1 MWITRLLVGLTL
13 ALCSQLPAAARSA
26 GAGHDDPWNSDHI
39 DVLPI
44 EVRQYIAQICKG
56 TPRAQHDFATYLP
69 SEKRW
74 RINLEYLR
82 CEGLG
87 TFRRGNEC
95 LDVDSVAVGSHF
107 RLARRSYAPCGF

>member
-1 MWITRLLVGLTL
+1 MWIKPLLLGLAI
-13 ALCSQLPAAARSA
+13 ALGSQLPAAGRSA
-26 GAGHDDPWNSDHI
+26 GTGHDDLWNSDHI
-39 DVLPI
+39 DLLPI

-56 TPRAQHDFATYLP
+56 TPRAQHDFASYLP

-87 TFRRGNEC
+87 TFRRGNEE
-95 LDVDSVAVGSHF
+95 LSRNLGDDGV
-107 RLARRSYAPCGF
+107 R